1 MSELITA
8 MVTIFKDDL
17 SVDYEACFDLADFLV
32 ENGSDGIVV
41 SGTTGESPTL
51 SQEEKL
57 NLFSRIKEHI
67 GDRAKII
74 AGTGSNSTEATAKL
88 TKAASSTGVDGI
100 MVVAPFYNKPPQAG
114 LIQHFKK
121 VASSTDLPLIL
132 YNVPS
137 RTGINIDASTTIE
150 LAKTENI
157 VAIKEASGDFEQIK
171 EIINSTEKSF
181 KVYSGDDEAT
191 FNIMKLGGNGVI
203 SVASHIIGSQIK
215 DMLATCE
222 EDDFDKASEL
232 NERLRPIF
240 KGLFNTTNPI
250 LVKAGL
256 ELLGRRGG
264 PLRLP
269 LIRATEEQKETLAET
284 IKSSGVLQVAI

>member
-121 VASSTDLPLIL
+121 VASSTYLPLIL